1 MANTEI
7 TFEIDDSKTVDE
19 NMSALSTA
27 LKRIDDPLADVL
39 SGALSNFS
47 LEVALDHDALLE
59 TLYIATTP
67 VEPQQTSSEE
77 SHAR

>member
-27 LKRIDDPLADVL
+27 LRRIDDPLADVL
-39 SGALSNFS
+39 SGALSNLS

-67 VEPQQTSSEE
+67 VEPQLTSSEE